1 MYNEGVGALGV
12 GLLRILVFFAP
23 WIIAIS
29 FFIVSLTK
37 RMNDKG
43 EDPKKRKKRNILL
56 IISSIFLA
64 LVVAYYV
71 GDFLS
76 YASSGALE
84 HQCENPDCGK

>member
-1 MYNEGVGALGV
+1 
-12 GLLRILVFFAP
+12 
-23 WIIAIS
+23 
-29 FFIVSLTK
+29 
-37 RMNDKG
+37 MNDKG

-56 IISSIFLA
+56 IISSISLA

-84 HQCENPDCGK
+84 HQCENPNCGK